1 MTTVQSRKRN
11 DLKGFIRKSIYKHC
25 QGPKVQ
31 FLIFLLSH
39 QYQHHHHKVGPQKRF
54 FPFSALPP
62 YNMWG
67 YVENQKFHPKLLC
80 NIDSVN
86 FNTSLSGKRECKM
99 QLQFGVNHFGNAKKM
114 SSFLPKIF
122 VTCSQIF
129 IVFSCLSWDQSRY
142 FLFAELD
149 HNNRLR
155 KALKKMVKIR
165 KES

>member
-31 FLIFLLSH
+31 LLFFLLSH

-54 FPFSALPP
+54 FHFPLCLLTICEV
-62 YNMWG
+62 MLM
-67 YVENQKFHPKLLC
+67 NQKFHPKLLC
-80 NIDSVN
+80 NTDSVN
-86 FNTSLSGKRECKM
+86 FNTFLSGKRECKM

-155 KALKKMVKIR
+155 EAIKNG
-165 KES
+165 EN